1 MKQYLKPQFKKVKN
15 LVIFLFIA
23 FSINTNAQELFK
35 LKGKI
40 TDGNNPLSGASILV
54 KGTSKGITTDFKG
67 NFSFSLEKGDY
78 TLVVSAISQPKE
90 VKVTLTKDTF
100 ISINMA
106 DSYVNLDEV
115 LVSSVRVK
123 ANSPVAHSNVTK
135 EDLEKRNLGQDIP
148 MLLNYLPSVVTTSD
162 AGAGVGYSG
171 IRVRG
176 SDATR
181 VNVTING
188 IPYNDAESQG
198 TYWVNMPD
206 FTSSTE
212 SMQLQRGVGTSTNGS
227 GAFGASLNL
236 LTDAISTEAFGEIS
250 NSFGSY
256 NTRKHTVKFST
267 GKINDHIEFSGRLS
281 KIDSD
286 GYIDRAWSDLKSYFL
301 QAAYVD
307 DNTLIKA
314 LTFGGHEK
322 TYQAWYG
329 VTKGEMENIGR
340 TYNPYTYENEID
352 NYKQDHYQFHWNE
365 KISENWST
373 NIGLNYTYGRGYYE
387 QFKGGEDFSDYD
399 LTPITLGGE
408 IIDQTDLIRRRWLD
422 NDFYVLNANATYKNS
437 DLEFIFGTSLSNYKG
452 NHFGE
457 IIWAEFASN
466 SEIRDHYYNSESKKN
481 DANIFGKL
489 TYNLNDS
496 WTLFTDLQARFV
508 NFETSGLTSDRYPIN
523 VDESYSFFNPKAGL
537 TYKLSN
543 NNSFYLSY
551 AKANK
556 EPNRNDFENGVN
568 TSEKLNDF
576 ELGWRL
582 NHQNVK
588 INTNIYYMLY
598 KDQLVLTGA
607 IDDTGAP
614 LRATSGKSY
623 RLGLEIDA
631 SIKLSEKLML
641 QPNIA
646 ISSNKNVD
654 FVTSWNGE
662 LVDLGDT
669 DISFSPNLIAANAII
684 YQPSKRFQISLLSK
698 FVGEQLMGNIDNSN
712 SKLDSYFVNDFNA
725 SYEIKPN
732 KIVKSIVLSALINNI
747 FNAEYISNG
756 YYYTYDDT
764 WSVAGQTTT
773 LDGTGY
779 YPQATRNFLIGA
791 TLKF

>member
-1 MKQYLKPQFKKVKN
+1 MKQYLKLNFKKVKN
-15 LVIFLFIA
+15 LVAFLIIA
-23 FSINTNAQELFK
+23 FSINANAQELFT
-35 LKGKI
+35 LSGKV
-40 TDGNNPLSGASILV
+40 TDGTNPLPGASILV
-54 KGTSKGITTDFKG
+54 KGTTNGVTSDFDGKFSISLKKG
-67 NFSFSLEKGDY
+67 SY

-106 DSYVNLDEV
+106 DSFVNLDEV
-115 LVSSVRVK
+115 LVSAVRVK
-123 ANSPVAHSNVTK
+123 STSPVTHSNVSK

-181 VNVTING
+181 VNITING

-236 LTDAISTEAFGEIS
+236 LTDAVSKEAFGEIS

-329 VTKGEMENIGR
+329 VTTDEMETLGR

-352 NYKQDHYQFHWNE
+352 NYKQNHYQFHWNE
-365 KISENWST
+365 KISENWAT
-373 NIGLNYTYGRGYYE
+373 NIGLNYTYGRGYFE
-387 QFKGGEDFSDYD
+387 QFKDGEDFADYD

-408 IIDQTDLIRRRWLD
+408 TIDQTDLIRRRWLD
-422 NDFYVLNANATYKNS
+422 NDFYVFNANATYKNS

-452 NHFGE
+452 DHFGE
-457 IIWAEFASN
+457 IIWAEYASN
-466 SEIRDHYYNSESKKN
+466 SEIRDHYYDSESKKI

-489 TYNLNDS
+489 TYNLDDS
-496 WTLFTDLQARFV
+496 WILFTDLQARFV
-508 NFETSGLTSDRYPIN
+508 KFKTTGLTSDRYPIN
-523 VDESYSFFNPKAGL
+523 VDESY
-537 TYKLSN
+537 
-543 NNSFYLSY
+543 
-551 AKANK
+551 
-556 EPNRNDFENGVN
+556 
-568 TSEKLNDF
+568 
-576 ELGWRL
+576 
-582 NHQNVK
+582 
-588 INTNIYYMLY
+588 
-598 KDQLVLTGA
+598 
-607 IDDTGAP
+607 
-614 LRATSGKSY
+614 
-623 RLGLEIDA
+623 
-631 SIKLSEKLML
+631 
-641 QPNIA
+641 
-646 ISSNKNVD
+646 
-654 FVTSWNGE
+654 
-662 LVDLGDT
+662 
-669 DISFSPNLIAANAII
+669 
-684 YQPSKRFQISLLSK
+684 
-698 FVGEQLMGNIDNSN
+698 
-712 SKLDSYFVNDFNA
+712 
-725 SYEIKPN
+725 
-732 KIVKSIVLSALINNI
+732 
-747 FNAEYISNG
+747 
-756 YYYTYDDT
+756 
-764 WSVAGQTTT
+764 
-773 LDGTGY
+773 
-779 YPQATRNFLIGA
+779 
-791 TLKF
+791 